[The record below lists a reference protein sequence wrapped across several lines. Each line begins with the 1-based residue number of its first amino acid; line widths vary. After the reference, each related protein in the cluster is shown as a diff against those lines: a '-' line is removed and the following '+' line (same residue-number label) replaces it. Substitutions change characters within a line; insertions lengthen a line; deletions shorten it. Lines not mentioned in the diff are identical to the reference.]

1 MAKRIIWAPQ
11 AVADRIQILDYWYK
25 RLGTKEYSVKLDET
39 FKETVQLLSRFPLLG
54 RSLENR
60 EERVFVKDYYQ
71 FFYLDKSEDIKILHL
86 WDSRRNPKNLNI

>member
-60 EERVFVKDYYQ
+60 EERVFVKNYYQ

>member
-25 RLGTKEYSVKLDET
+25 RLGTKEYSLKLDET